1 MSELIPTLKTLIADA
16 EADRPAALCTVVKTR
31 GSTPQTAGA
40 AMLVRADGSTLGTL
54 GGGCVEAE
62 VRTTAF
68 QMLQQNRSG
77 LLDYLLDHD
86 YGWDDGLICGGR
98 MFVGVTPM
106 AAGSSVDPIRDAVAQ
121 AERREPTS
129 FPITVEHEGKM
140 QQYRVHLEVPPT
152 LLIAG
157 AGHVG
162 QALACLAVDLDFY
175 VVVIDDRADQASTE
189 RFPNG
194 VEIKVGDIAQTLGEY
209 PIDAGCYVV
218 IVTRGHQH
226 DHQALQAIVR
236 RPAGYIGLI
245 GSKRKSK
252 MILRDLADEGVTQ
265 EQIDNVRTPIG
276 LSIGAVT
283 VAEIATSIAAEL
295 VQVRRANTPKLVEG
309 PFEVMAGGGD
319 AVVSTG

>member
-1 MSELIPTLKTLIADA
+1 MSELLPTLKTLIGEVDTG
-16 EADRPAALCTVVKTR
+16 RPAALCVVVATK
-31 GSTPQTAGA
+31 GSTPQGPGA
-40 AMLVRADGSTLGTL
+40 TLLVRADGSTLGTL

-98 MFVGVTPM
+98 MFVGVTPVS
-106 AAGSSVDPIRDAVAQ
+106 AGSGLEPIRDAVAL
-121 AERREPTS
+121 AEQREPTS
-129 FPITVEHEGKM
+129 FPITVEHEGKA

-162 QALACLAVDLDFY
+162 QALARLAIDLDFH

-189 RFPNG
+189 RFPSD
-194 VEIKVGDIAQTLGEY
+194 VELKVGDIAQALGDY
-209 PIDAGCYVV
+209 ALDTGCYVV

-226 DHQALQAIVR
+226 DHQALEAVLR
-236 RPAGYIGLI
+236 RPAGYIGMI

-252 MILRDLADEGVTQ
+252 MILRDLADEGATQ
-265 EQIDNVRTPIG
+265 EQIDRVRTPIG

-283 VAEIATSIAAEL
+283 VAEIATSIAGEL

-309 PFEVMAGGGD
+309 PFEV
-319 AVVSTG
+319 S